1 MRFLFAGM
9 PVGWW
14 LCAATVLASSS
25 VGRAADVPG
34 GTAPAPIESAP
45 IEEVLV
51 TGQQPGPGLWKI
63 TRPSAGNDHV
73 LWILGTYGPLPRKM
87 RWRSTELEAVLA
99 ESQELIGPV
108 AMRAKVGPLGGVT
121 LLPSLIGVRRNPND
135 QRLQEVVPAELYAR
149 WLPLKQ
155 RYIGRDNDVEK
166 WRPIFAAWELYE
178 KALRSSGFE
187 SYGVIW
193 PSVEKLARKAKV
205 KITEPEVTV
214 KVEKPRAAIKDFKQT
229 PLDDVECF
237 ARTIARLESD
247 LEVMKVRANAW
258 ATGDVVRLRELA
270 PVDNASACIA
280 VVMNAQLIQDRGYT
294 DWPARRAAAWLSAV
308 ERAMAN
314 NGSTVTVLS
323 IDEILKPDG
332 YVARLRAAGYRV
344 EDPRGFLEPLQGYL
358 RDGAERVMRSC
369 SRATAG

>member
-1 MRFLFAGM
+1 M
-9 PVGWW
+9 PAGWW

-25 VGRAADVPG
+25 VARAADAPG

-51 TGQQPGPGLWKI
+51 TGQQPGPGLWKV
-63 TRPSAGNDHV
+63 TRPSAGDDHV

-229 PLDDVECF
+229 RLDDVECF

-258 ATGDVVRLRELA
+258 ATGDVARLRELA

-280 VVMNAQLIQDRGYT
+280 VVMNAQLMQDRGYT

-308 ERAMAN
+308 ERAMAE

-323 IDEILKPDG
+323 IDEIMKPDG
-332 YVARLRAAGYRV
+332 YVSRLRAAGYRV
-344 EDPRGFLEPLQGYL
+344 EDP
-358 RDGAERVMRSC
+358 
-369 SRATAG
+369 